1 MITGDIRDLYGADL
15 ISGDGTRV
23 GQVEDIYL
31 DDLTG
36 RLEWAEVKTGFL
48 GLKTLLVPLRMAGR
62 TARGLR
68 VPFDKRH
75 IKAAPHRDPGVELT
89 PADEAALLEYYYG
102 MSDSP
107 GEFPG

>member
-15 ISGDGTRV
+15 ISGDGTKV
-23 GQVEDIYL
+23 GKVEDIYI
-31 DDLTG
+31 DEQTG
-36 RLEWAEVKTGFL
+36 RLEWAEVKTRIL
-48 GLKTLLVPLRMAGR
+48 GLKTSLVPLRSAGR

-75 IKAAPHRDPGVELT
+75 IKAAPDRESGIELT

-107 GEFPG
+107 RDLPD